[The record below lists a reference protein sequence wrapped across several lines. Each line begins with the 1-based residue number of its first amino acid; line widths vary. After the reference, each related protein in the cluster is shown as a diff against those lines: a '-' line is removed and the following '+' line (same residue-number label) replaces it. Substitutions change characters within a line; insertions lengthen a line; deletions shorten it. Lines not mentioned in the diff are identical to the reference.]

1 MRQFASQTV
10 TRLFTSFTEAGDTIN
25 SMTPKKILFLILA
38 ITAFLRLWGISKN
51 PVSLFGDELD
61 VGYHAYSI
69 LKTGKD
75 YSGNP
80 WPIHFQSLAEWR
92 TPLYIYS
99 AVPTVAVFGI
109 SPLGVRL
116 PAAIFGILGV
126 WVLYLLI
133 KEISQDERLALLSSA
148 VLGFSPWHIQYS
160 RAAFEVTLLLFLLLL
175 GLYFFFKSLKNP
187 RLLWISLGFLALTPW
202 VYSTAKLF
210 TPILLIFLFFLYK
223 KDIISF
229 PKKYLLYGLAAL
241 LVVGGPIA
249 YSTLLG
255 GGTQRFGYISIFT
268 DPTTEPEVGFGRL
281 IDARMRGEMGEGLTP
296 TVIDRLVHNKFTFWG
311 AGVIKNYFESFST
324 EFLFIKGDLNLRHS
338 IGLGEFYRVE
348 AIALIV
354 GLTLFFAHSASSGQN
369 AKMKWLMA
377 FWILAG
383 AVPSAITRE
392 GGKHATRLILILPPL
407 IFLISY
413 GINETLN
420 TLKGK
425 ARLLFSL
432 AYLVLFALSFYSYQH
447 QYWVHYPRESERWW
461 HASWGEA
468 IASIK
473 DVENN
478 YDKIA
483 ISMAGEP
490 AWIFFAGH
498 YMYPPDR
505 WQKNFPIG
513 NDVDLE
519 GFGKVS
525 HIDKFYFGSPKGG
538 LYEWGQVLDKRT
550 LFLANAGE
558 VKVNLILE
566 PERLPGDLNLVKTIP
581 FPSGEPAFYLF
592 SGFQ

>member
-1 MRQFASQTV
+1 MGKDFQKKLKNFWPFIFR
-10 TRLFTSFTEAGDTIN
+10 TSDTIKLMN
-25 SMTPKKILFLILA
+25 SRKILLFILA
-38 ITAFLRLWGISKN
+38 VAALLRLWRIN
-51 PVSLFGDELD
+51 EVPVSLFGDELD

-92 TPLYIYS
+92 TPLYLYS

-116 PAAIFGILGV
+116 PAIVFGILGV
-126 WVLYLLI
+126 WALYLLI
-133 KEISQDERLALLSSA
+133 KEISQDERLALLTSA
-148 VLGFSPWHIQYS
+148 VLAFSPWHIQYS

-187 RLLWISLGFLALTPW
+187 RILWLSMAILAFTPW

-210 TPILLIFLFFLYK
+210 TPILLVFLLFLYK
-223 KDIISF
+223 KDLLSF
-229 PKKYLLYGLAAL
+229 PKKYLLYGLFAL
-241 LVVGGPIA
+241 LAVGGPIA

-281 IDARMRGEMGEGLTP
+281 IDARVRGEMGEGLTP
-296 TVIDRLVHNKFTFWG
+296 TLFDRLVHNKFTFWG
-311 AGVIKNYFESFST
+311 ANVIKNYFESFST

-338 IGLGEFYRVE
+338 IGLGEFYKIE
-348 AIALIV
+348 SIALIL
-354 GLTLFFAHSASSGQN
+354 GLIFLATRFKDKKIKFF
-369 AKMKWLMA
+369 LL

-392 GGKHATRLILILPPL
+392 GGMHATRLILILPPL

-425 ARLLFSL
+425 ARLLFVGSYL
-432 AYLVLFALSFYSYQH
+432 ALFLLGFYSYQH
-447 QYWVHYPRESERWW
+447 KYWVHYPWESERWW
-461 HASWGEA
+461 HAGFKEA
-468 IASIK
+468 IQTIK
-473 DVENN
+473 QIDKD
-478 YDKIA
+478 YDRVI
-483 ISMAGEP
+483 ISTANEP
-490 AWIFFAGH
+490 PWIFFAGW
-498 YMYPPDR
+498 YEYPPDK
-505 WQKNFPIG
+505 WQSRFPIG
-513 NDVDLE
+513 NDVELA

-525 HIDKFYFGSPKGG
+525 HIDKFYFGSSQDG
-538 LYEWGQVLDKRT
+538 LYGLGKVIDNKT
-550 LFLANAGE
+550 LYLAVAKEIGA
-558 VKVNLILE
+558 NLIME
-566 PERLPGDLNLVKTIP
+566 PTRTPPELKLIKAIAY
-581 FPSGEPAFYLF
+581 PSGEPAFYLF
-592 SGFQ
+592 SGTLAQ

>member
-1 MRQFASQTV
+1 
-10 TRLFTSFTEAGDTIN
+10 
-25 SMTPKKILFLILA
+25 MTPKKILFLILVA
-38 ITAFLRLWGISKN
+38 AAFLRLWGISRV

-80 WPIHFQSLAEWR
+80 WPLHFQSLAEWR
-92 TPLYIYS
+92 TPLYLYS
-99 AVPTVAVFGI
+99 TVPTVAIFGI

-116 PAAIFGILGV
+116 PATIFGILGV
-126 WVLYLLI
+126 LALYLLV
-133 KEISQDERLALLSSA
+133 KEIFKDEKLALISA
-148 VLGFSPWHIQYS
+148 GVLAFSPWHIQYS
-160 RAAFEVTLLLFLLLL
+160 RAAFEVTLLLLLLLL
-175 GLYFFFKSLKNP
+175 GLYFFFRSLKNP
-187 RLLWISLGFLALTPW
+187 RLLFISAGLLAFTPW

-210 TPILLIFLFFLYK
+210 TPILLIFLFFLYR

-229 PKKYLLYGLAAL
+229 PKKYLFYAL
-241 LVVGGPIA
+241 VALFIVGGPIA
-249 YSTLLG
+249 FSTLLG
-255 GGTQRFGYISIFT
+255 GGTQRFSYISVFT
-268 DPTTEPEVGFGRL
+268 DPTTEPEVGFDRL
-281 IDARMRGEMGEGLTP
+281 IDARVRGEMGEGLTP
-296 TVIDRLVHNKFTFWG
+296 RISDRLVHNKFTFWG
-311 AGVIKNYFESFST
+311 ANIIKNYFESFST

-338 IGLGEFYRVE
+338 IGLGEFYKIE
-348 AIALIV
+348 SIALIL
-354 GLTLFFAHSASSGQN
+354 GLIFLTTRFKDKKIKIFLF
-369 AKMKWLMA
+369 

-425 ARLLFSL
+425 VRLLFSL

-447 QYWVHYPRESERWW
+447 QYWVHYSWESERWW
-461 HASWGEA
+461 HAGWGEA

-473 DVENN
+473 NVENS

-498 YMYPPDR
+498 YMYPPDK
-505 WQKNFPIG
+505 WQAEFPIG
-513 NDVDLE
+513 NDIELP

-525 HIDKFYFGSPKGG
+525 HTGKFYFGSPVGG
-538 LYEWGQVLDKRT
+538 LYEWGRVLDEMT
-550 LFLANAGE
+550 LFLANASE

-566 PERLPGDLNLVKTIP
+566 PERLPGDLRLVKAIAY
-581 FPSGEPAFYLF
+581 PSGEPAFYLF
-592 SGFQ
+592 TGDGKKVN

>member
-1 MRQFASQTV
+1 MDMKPFS
-10 TRLFTSFTEAGDTIN
+10 FIFGTSDTIKPMN
-25 SMTPKKILFLILA
+25 SRKILLLILA
-38 ITAFLRLWGISKN
+38 VAALLRLWRIN
-51 PVSLFGDELD
+51 EVPVSLFGDELD

-75 YSGNP
+75 YSGNS

-92 TPLYIYS
+92 TPLYLYS

-126 WVLYLLI
+126 WALYLLI

-148 VLGFSPWHIQYS
+148 VLAFSPWDIQYS
-160 RAAFEVTLLLFLLLL
+160 RSAFEVTLLLLLLLL
-175 GLYFFFKSLKNP
+175 GLYFFFKSLRNP
-187 RLLWISLGFLALTPW
+187 RILWISVVFLALTPW

-210 TPILLIFLFFLYK
+210 TPILLIFLFFLYR

-229 PKKYLLYGLAAL
+229 PKKHLFYALVAL

-249 YSTLLG
+249 FSTLLG

-268 DPTTEPEVGFGRL
+268 DPTTEPEVGFDRL
-281 IDARMRGEMGEGLTP
+281 IDARVRGETGEGLTP
-296 TVIDRLVHNKFTFWG
+296 RISDRLIHNKFTFWG
-311 AGVIKNYFESFST
+311 ANIIKNYFESFST

-338 IGLGEFYRVE
+338 IGLGEFYKIE
-348 AIALIV
+348 SLALLL
-354 GLTLFFAHSASSGQN
+354 GLIFLTTRFKDKKIKFF
-369 AKMKWLMA
+369 LL

-425 ARLLFSL
+425 ARLLFS
-432 AYLVLFALSFYSYQH
+432 ATYLVLFALSFYSYQH
-447 QYWVHYPRESERWW
+447 QYWVHYPWESERWW
-461 HASWGEA
+461 HAGWKEGVQ
-468 IASIK
+468 SIK
-473 DVENN
+473 DVESN
-478 YDKIA
+478 YDRIA

-498 YMYPPDR
+498 YMYPPDK
-505 WQKNFPIG
+505 WHAEFPIG
-513 NDVDLE
+513 NDIELP

-525 HIDKFYFGSPKGG
+525 HTGKFYFGSPAGG
-538 LYEWGQVLDKRT
+538 LYEWGRVLDEKT
-550 LFLANAGE
+550 LFLANASE

-566 PERLPGDLNLVKTIP
+566 PERLPGDLRLVKTIAY
-581 FPSGEPAFYLF
+581 PSGEPAFYLF
-592 SGFQ
+592 TGRWKKD